1 MALLENLSH
10 NSPVT
15 GWLPIL
21 GAHVEAGPHGVSR
34 WWPGGQSATVLG
46 FRPSPKVECF
56 HGPETGETVVGFPQ
70 GDSASPSFGTSGQ
83 DGDASAWLQVAAGE
97 RA

>member
-1 MALLENLSH
+1 M
-10 NSPVT
+10 
-15 GWLPIL
+15 
-21 GAHVEAGPHGVSR
+21 
-34 WWPGGQSATVLG
+34 LG